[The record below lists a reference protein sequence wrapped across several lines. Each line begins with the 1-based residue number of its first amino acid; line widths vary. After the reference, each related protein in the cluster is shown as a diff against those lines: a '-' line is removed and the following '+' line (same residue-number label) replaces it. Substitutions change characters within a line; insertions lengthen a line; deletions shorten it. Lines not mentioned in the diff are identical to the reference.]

1 MFICDNSFSSNG
13 ILTPSPEYLQGVYRR
28 VRAAVGL
35 AVLDVIESENI
46 LQNVNRVGEY
56 LGEGLRALAR
66 QHDLVGDVS
75 GKGLF
80 YGLELVQDQAS
91 RKPATEEALRVRE
104 LLRENGVLL
113 GVTSVFDS
121 VIKIR
126 PPMVFSRENADLL
139 LEKLSQALAAD

>member
-1 MFICDNSFSSNG
+1 M
-13 ILTPSPEYLQGVYRR
+13 
-28 VRAAVGL
+28 
-35 AVLDVIESENI
+35 
-46 LQNVNRVGEY
+46 
-56 LGEGLRALAR
+56 
-66 QHDLVGDVS
+66 
-75 GKGLF
+75 
-80 YGLELVQDQAS
+80 QDQAS